1 MITPRGAPIEV
12 LEFFPYAS
20 PIWAKKGR
28 GSFEKVCSLPLGM
41 GLVWKSF
48 ISGALF
54 EPASICVSFLI
65 LLVDIGDKVVSIFFG
80 SGMFA
85 FIYPLNLVFLVSDR

>member
-1 MITPRGAPIEV
+1 MLAPVGDGAR
-12 LEFFPYAS
+12 LEKFHL
-20 PIWAKKGR
+20 W
-28 GSFEKVCSLPLGM
+28 GS
-41 GLVWKSF
+41 
-48 ISGALF
+48 F